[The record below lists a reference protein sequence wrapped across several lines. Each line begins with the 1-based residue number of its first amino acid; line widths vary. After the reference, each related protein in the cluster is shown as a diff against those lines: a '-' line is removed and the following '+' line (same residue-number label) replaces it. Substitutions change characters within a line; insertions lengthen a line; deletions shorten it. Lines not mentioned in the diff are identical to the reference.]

1 MGGTAP
7 RQREQEVQGSCG
19 CSGFPFQGWLGGL
32 GLEQRGVKEAR
43 GDDGRGQKVAL
54 RALEVWAR
62 EALSEGKMDLRV
74 PCDTPARSQRPGSGQ
89 RMAIDRR

>member
-1 MGGTAP
+1 MGGTAA
-7 RQREQEVQGSCG
+7 RQREQEVQRSCG
-19 CSGFPFQGWLGGL
+19 CSGFPWLGGL

-54 RALEVWAR
+54 RALGVWAR

-74 PCDTPARSQRPGSGQ
+74 PCDTPAGSQRPGSGQ